1 MNPVIVNKPTNFP
14 NIRMI
19 ASQAGQGG
27 TLFGLQEVITK
38 LVEGKTVLYLSSEL
52 RLGEFEERIFKL
64 AEQSPCREKAEDA
77 IVSRKL
83 RFALVPSRYSIPAI
97 TEKLKVGVEDFIVI
111 NRFGD
116 GDKEIAELNQLVPE
130 TSEVLLITQL
140 KRSL

>member
-38 LVEGKTVLYLSSEL
+38 LVEGKSVLYLSSEL
-52 RLGEFEERIFKL
+52 RLEEFEERIFKL

-83 RFALVPSRYSIPAI
+83 RFAMVPSRYSIPAI
-97 TEKLKVGVEDFIVI
+97 AEKLKVGIEDFIVI

-116 GDKEIAELNQLVPE
+116 GAKEIAELNQLVPE

>member
-38 LVEGKTVLYLSSEL
+38 LVEGKSVLYLSSEL
-52 RLGEFEERIFKL
+52 RLEEFEERIFKL
-64 AEQSPCREKAEDA
+64 AEQGPCREQAEDA

-83 RFALVPSRYSIPAI
+83 RFALVPSRYSLPTIA
-97 TEKLKVGVEDFIVI
+97 EKLKAGVEDFIVI

-116 GDKEIAELNQLVPE
+116 GVKEIAELNQMVPE